1 MHFFYTLKIFFLF
14 YNYRYSDYFEYRNFN
29 GRGNQMKAFKP
40 LEDFF
45 IQNKWYYIF
54 GIIWLLIIDAIQL
67 IVPQILRTATN
78 LLQEGKL
85 TFSGILKYGLYIIL
99 TGLGIA
105 IGRYF
110 WRNYIIGTSRKLEY
124 HLRKKLFGH
133 LLTLS
138 PNFFHTQKTGDLMA
152 HATNDINAI
161 RHALGMG
168 IIMFV
173 DSIFITILAIVMMIR
188 TTNLRLTI
196 IALFTL
202 PFITIMVRRFGKV
215 IHNRFRTVQEAFSQL
230 TDVTQESFAG
240 IRVIKSFVQEDLV
253 IENFNKVN
261 ENNLE
266 KNLKLVKISGVFHP
280 LINFISSISFFI
292 IIIYGGRLVILDIIS
307 LGDFIAFNNYLNLLV
322 WPMMAMGWVI
332 NLLQRGI
339 ASMERINALL
349 EEKPEI
355 VDSDNA
361 IELNSMKGKIEF
373 KNVSFKYPT
382 KENYALEDINFTIEE
397 GQTLAIVGKTGSGKT
412 TIVNLLLRLYDI
424 KEGSILIDDVN
435 IKNIDLKSLR
445 ENISY
450 VPQDNFLFSTSIREN
465 IGFAF
470 DEPIDDETMIQSSKL
485 AQVYDNIIAFP
496 NKFETVLGE
505 RGVTLSGGQKQR
517 VSIARALAKDS
528 PVLILDDSLSAVDT
542 ETEEKILNGLKNI
555 VKRKTTIIISH
566 RISTVKDADH
576 IIVLDEGRIVE
587 RGTHESLLELN
598 GLYRYLYE
606 KQLLEEKIS

>member
-1 MHFFYTLKIFFLF
+1 
-14 YNYRYSDYFEYRNFN
+14 
-29 GRGNQMKAFKP
+29 MKAFRT
-40 LEDFF
+40 LRDFF
-45 IQNKWYYIF
+45 VEHKWYYIL
-54 GIIWLLIIDAIQL
+54 GIVWLIIIDSIQL
-67 IVPQILRTATN
+67 LVPQILRRATN

-85 TFSGILKYGLYIIL
+85 TYAGILKYGLFIML

-105 IGRYF
+105 IGRFF

-124 HLRKKLFGH
+124 YLRKKLFGH

-138 PNFFHTQKTGDLMA
+138 PNFFHTHKTGDLMA
-152 HATNDINAI
+152 HATNDIHSI

-168 IIMFV
+168 IVMFI
-173 DSIFITILAIVMMIR
+173 DSVFLTLLTIVMMVR
-188 TTNLRLTI
+188 TTNFRLTI

-202 PFITIMVRRFGKV
+202 PFISVIVRKFGKV
-215 IHNRFRTVQEAFSQL
+215 IHRRFRQVQEAFSQL
-230 TDVTQESFAG
+230 TDTTQESFAG

-253 IENFNKVN
+253 IEEFNKVN
-261 ENNLE
+261 RNNFE
-266 KNLKLVKISGVFHP
+266 KNLKLVRVHGIFYP
-280 LINFISSISFFI
+280 LINYIAAISFFI
-292 IIIYGGRLVILDIIS
+292 VIIYGGRLVILDLIT

-332 NLLQRGI
+332 NFIQRGI

-349 EEKPEI
+349 DEKPEI
-355 VDSDNA
+355 VDSVNA
-361 IELNSMKGKIEF
+361 KELNSVEGKIQFE
-373 KNVSFKYPT
+373 NVYFKYPT
-382 KENYALEDINFTIEE
+382 SKDYVLKDINFTIEP

-424 KEGSILIDDVN
+424 EKGSILIDGIN
-435 IKNIDLKSLR
+435 IKDIKLKSIR
-445 ENISY
+445 ENIGY
-450 VPQDNFLFSTSIREN
+450 VPQDNFLFSTSIRDN

-470 DEPIDDETMIQSSKL
+470 DKAIDEETMIHSSKL

-496 NKFETVLGE
+496 NQFDTVLGE

-528 PVLILDDSLSAVDT
+528 PILILDDSLSAVDT
-542 ETEEKILNGLKNI
+542 ETEELILNGLKSVTNQ
-555 VKRKTTIIISH
+555 KTTIIISH
-566 RISTVKDADH
+566 RISTVKDADE
-576 IIVLDEGRIVE
+576 IIVIDEGEIIE
-587 RGTHESLLELN
+587 RGTHDSLLELN

>member
-1 MHFFYTLKIFFLF
+1 
-14 YNYRYSDYFEYRNFN
+14 
-29 GRGNQMKAFKP
+29 MKAFRT
-40 LEDFF
+40 LRGFF
-45 IQNKWYYIF
+45 VEHKWYYIL
-54 GIIWLLIIDAIQL
+54 GIVWLIIIDSIQL
-67 IVPQILRTATN
+67 LVPQILRRATN

-85 TFSGILKYGLYIIL
+85 TYAGILKYGLFIML

-105 IGRYF
+105 IGRFF

-124 HLRKKLFGH
+124 YLRKKLFGH

-138 PNFFHTQKTGDLMA
+138 PNFFHTHKTGDLMA
-152 HATNDINAI
+152 HATNDIHSI

-168 IIMFV
+168 IVMFI
-173 DSIFITILAIVMMIR
+173 DSVFLTLLTIVMMVR
-188 TTNLRLTI
+188 TTNFRLTI

-202 PFITIMVRRFGKV
+202 PFISVIVRKFGKV
-215 IHNRFRTVQEAFSQL
+215 IHRRFRQVQEAFSQL
-230 TDVTQESFAG
+230 TDTTQESFAG

-253 IENFNKVN
+253 IEEFNKVN
-261 ENNLE
+261 RNNFE
-266 KNLKLVKISGVFHP
+266 KNLKLVRVHGIFYP
-280 LINFISSISFFI
+280 LINYIAAISFFI
-292 IIIYGGRLVILDIIS
+292 VIIYGGRLVILDLIT

-332 NLLQRGI
+332 NFIQRGI

-349 EEKPEI
+349 DEKPEI
-355 VDSDNA
+355 VDSVNA
-361 IELNSMKGKIEF
+361 KELNSVEGKIQFE
-373 KNVSFKYPT
+373 NVYFKYPT
-382 KENYALEDINFTIEE
+382 SKDYVLKDINFTIEP

-424 KEGSILIDDVN
+424 EKGSILIDGIN
-435 IKNIDLKSLR
+435 IKDIKLKSIR
-445 ENISY
+445 ENIGY
-450 VPQDNFLFSTSIREN
+450 VPQDNFLFSTSIRDN

-470 DEPIDDETMIQSSKL
+470 DKAIDEETMIHSSKL

-496 NKFETVLGE
+496 NQFDTVLGE

-528 PVLILDDSLSAVDT
+528 PILILDDSLSAVDT
-542 ETEEKILNGLKNI
+542 ETEELILNGLKN
-555 VKRKTTIIISH
+555 VTNQKTTIIISH
-566 RISTVKDADH
+566 RISTVKDADE
-576 IIVLDEGRIVE
+576 IIVIDEGEIIE
-587 RGTHESLLELN
+587 RGTHDSLLELN

>member
-1 MHFFYTLKIFFLF
+1 
-14 YNYRYSDYFEYRNFN
+14 
-29 GRGNQMKAFKP
+29 MKAFRT
-40 LEDFF
+40 LRDFF
-45 IQNKWYYIF
+45 VEHKWYYIL
-54 GIIWLLIIDAIQL
+54 GIVWLIIIDSIQL
-67 IVPQILRTATN
+67 LVPQILRRATN

-85 TFSGILKYGLYIIL
+85 TYAGILKYGLFIIL

-105 IGRYF
+105 IGRFF

-124 HLRKKLFGH
+124 YLRKKLFGH

-138 PNFFHTQKTGDLMA
+138 PNFFHTHKTGDLMA
-152 HATNDINAI
+152 HATNDIHSI

-168 IIMFV
+168 IVMFI
-173 DSIFITILAIVMMIR
+173 DSVFLTLLTIVMMVR
-188 TTNLRLTI
+188 TTNFRLTI

-202 PFITIMVRRFGKV
+202 PFISVIVRKFGKV
-215 IHNRFRTVQEAFSQL
+215 IHRRFRQVQEAFSQL
-230 TDVTQESFAG
+230 TDTTQESFAG

-253 IENFNKVN
+253 IEEFNKVN
-261 ENNLE
+261 RNNFE
-266 KNLKLVKISGVFHP
+266 KNLKLVRVHGIFHP
-280 LINFISSISFFI
+280 LINYIAAISFFI
-292 IIIYGGRLVILDIIS
+292 VIIYGGRLVILDLIT

-332 NLLQRGI
+332 NFIQRGI

-349 EEKPEI
+349 DEKPEI
-355 VDSDNA
+355 VDSVNA
-361 IELNSMKGKIEF
+361 KELNSVEGKIQFE
-373 KNVSFKYPT
+373 NVYFKYPT
-382 KENYALEDINFTIEE
+382 SKDYVLKDINFTIEP

-424 KEGSILIDDVN
+424 EKGSILIDGIN
-435 IKNIDLKSLR
+435 IKDIKLKSIR
-445 ENISY
+445 ENIGY
-450 VPQDNFLFSTSIREN
+450 VPQDNFLFSTSIRDN

-470 DEPIDDETMIQSSKL
+470 DKAIDEETMIHSSKL

-496 NKFETVLGE
+496 NQFDTVLGE

-528 PVLILDDSLSAVDT
+528 PILILDDSLSAVDT
-542 ETEEKILNGLKNI
+542 ETEELILNGLKSVTNQ
-555 VKRKTTIIISH
+555 KTTIIISH
-566 RISTVKDADH
+566 RISTVKDADE
-576 IIVLDEGRIVE
+576 IIVIDEGEIIE
-587 RGTHESLLELN
+587 RGTHDSLLELN

>member
-1 MHFFYTLKIFFLF
+1 
-14 YNYRYSDYFEYRNFN
+14 
-29 GRGNQMKAFKP
+29 MKAFRT
-40 LEDFF
+40 LRDFF
-45 IQNKWYYIF
+45 VEHKWYYIL
-54 GIIWLLIIDAIQL
+54 GIVWLIIIDSIQL
-67 IVPQILRTATN
+67 LVPQILRRATN

-85 TFSGILKYGLYIIL
+85 TYAGILKYGLFIIL

-105 IGRYF
+105 IGRFF

-124 HLRKKLFGH
+124 YLRKKLFGH

-138 PNFFHTQKTGDLMA
+138 PNFFHTHKTGDLMA
-152 HATNDINAI
+152 HATNDIHSI

-168 IIMFV
+168 IVMFI
-173 DSIFITILAIVMMIR
+173 DSVFLTLLTIVMMVR
-188 TTNLRLTI
+188 TTNFRLTI

-202 PFITIMVRRFGKV
+202 PFISVIVRKFGKV
-215 IHNRFRTVQEAFSQL
+215 IHRRFRQVQEAFSQL
-230 TDVTQESFAG
+230 TDTTQESFAG

-253 IENFNKVN
+253 IEEFNKVN
-261 ENNLE
+261 RNNFE
-266 KNLKLVKISGVFHP
+266 KNLKLVRVHGIFHP
-280 LINFISSISFFI
+280 LINYIAAISFFI
-292 IIIYGGRLVILDIIS
+292 VIIYGGRLVILDLIT

-332 NLLQRGI
+332 NFIQRGI

-349 EEKPEI
+349 DEKPEI
-355 VDSDNA
+355 VDSVNA
-361 IELNSMKGKIEF
+361 KELNSVEGKIQFE
-373 KNVSFKYPT
+373 NVYFKYPT
-382 KENYALEDINFTIEE
+382 SKDYVLKDINFTIEP

-424 KEGSILIDDVN
+424 EKGSILIDGIN
-435 IKNIDLKSLR
+435 IKDIKLKSIR
-445 ENISY
+445 ENIGY
-450 VPQDNFLFSTSIREN
+450 VPQDNFLFSTSIRDN

-470 DEPIDDETMIQSSKL
+470 DKAIDEETMIHSSKL

-496 NKFETVLGE
+496 NQFDTVLGE

-528 PVLILDDSLSAVDT
+528 PILILDDSLSAVDA
-542 ETEEKILNGLKNI
+542 ETEELILNGLKSVTNQ
-555 VKRKTTIIISH
+555 KTTIIISH
-566 RISTVKDADH
+566 RISTVKDADE
-576 IIVLDEGRIVE
+576 IIVIDEGEIIE
-587 RGTHESLLELN
+587 RGTHDSLLELN